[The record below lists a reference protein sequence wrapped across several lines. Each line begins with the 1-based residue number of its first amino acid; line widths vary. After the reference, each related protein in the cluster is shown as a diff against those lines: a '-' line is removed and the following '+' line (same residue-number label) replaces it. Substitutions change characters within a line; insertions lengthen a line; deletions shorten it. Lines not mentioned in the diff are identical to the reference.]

1 MLKDSTTASTGVS
14 DELEEVEEELGSG
27 TGTAVPLSPSAKPAA
42 DPDDAESAPL
52 SGGEKLPPAALD
64 NNASE
69 EDDSVHG
76 GGGGAAAAGIL
87 APLAPLL
94 AVLPPI
100 LIQAFT
106 LTFVAE
112 WGDRSQIAT
121 IAMAADQDV
130 FGVTIGGILGHALC
144 TGIAVVGGKLLAT
157 RISERTVL
165 QSGGA
170 LFLIFAVAELVHG
183 PGE

>member
-64 NNASE
+64 HTASE

-76 GGGGAAAAGIL
+76 GGGGAAVPAGIL
-87 APLAPLL
+87 SPLAPLL

-112 WGDRSQIAT
+112 WGDRSQVR
-121 IAMAADQDV
+121 AAV
-130 FGVTIGGILGHALC
+130 F
-144 TGIAVVGGKLLAT
+144 TGASTASFPLHRPSAHRSLL
-157 RISERTVL
+157 RLPRSPR
-165 QSGGA
+165 
-170 LFLIFAVAELVHG
+170 
-183 PGE
+183 

>member
-64 NNASE
+64 HNASE

-76 GGGGAAAAGIL
+76 GPWEVGVEQKYAFNEVRAPPPLRADRRANPRSAARVAPARSRWSVPVAHSPSRRVRASGANASRR
-87 APLAPLL
+87 
-94 AVLPPI
+94 
-100 LIQAFT
+100 
-106 LTFVAE
+106 
-112 WGDRSQIAT
+112 GDH
-121 IAMAADQDV
+121 
-130 FGVTIGGILGHALC
+130 GVRDH
-144 TGIAVVGGKLLAT
+144 
-157 RISERTVL
+157 
-165 QSGGA
+165 
-170 LFLIFAVAELVHG
+170 
-183 PGE
+183 

>member
-42 DPDDAESAPL
+42 DPEDAESAPL

-69 EDDSVHG
+69 EDDSVH

-112 WGDRSQIAT
+112 WGDRSQVR
-121 IAMAADQDV
+121 AAAAFTAFRLRPSV
-130 FGVTIGGILGHALC
+130 HRSLH
-144 TGIAVVGGKLLAT
+144 
-157 RISERTVL
+157 RP
-165 QSGGA
+165 
-170 LFLIFAVAELVHG
+170 LIRS
-183 PGE
+183 PR

>member
-76 GGGGAAAAGIL
+76 GGGGPAAAGLL

-112 WGDRSQIAT
+112 WGDRSQVRAAAALTTSTADASISASSPALTAPSAT
-121 IAMAADQDV
+121 
-130 FGVTIGGILGHALC
+130 G
-144 TGIAVVGGKLLAT
+144 
-157 RISERTVL
+157 RRSPR
-165 QSGGA
+165 
-170 LFLIFAVAELVHG
+170 
-183 PGE
+183 

>member
-64 NNASE
+64 QNASE

-76 GGGGAAAAGIL
+76 GGAAAAGLL

-112 WGDRSQIAT
+112 WGDRSQVRAAAT
-121 IAMAADQDV
+121 TTSTAASIS
-130 FGVTIGGILGHALC
+130 GSSPAL
-144 TGIAVVGGKLLAT
+144 TAPSSDTA
-157 RISERTVL
+157 RRSPR
-165 QSGGA
+165 
-170 LFLIFAVAELVHG
+170 
-183 PGE
+183 

>member
-76 GGGGAAAAGIL
+76 GGAAAAGLL

-112 WGDRSQIAT
+112 WGDRSQVRAAAAT
-121 IAMAADQDV
+121 TSTAASIS
-130 FGVTIGGILGHALC
+130 GSSAAL
-144 TGIAVVGGKLLAT
+144 TAPSSAT
-157 RISERTVL
+157 ARRSPR
-165 QSGGA
+165 
-170 LFLIFAVAELVHG
+170 
-183 PGE
+183 